1 MENCESWGRKQNLKE
16 NGEPTQRN
24 RSVRVNG
31 EYEEETELWEKNGE
45 LCGKTGK
52 SQENT
57 EDFRIEDYRWDMEP
71 WKWMETEGA
80 VWNCG
85 KNRDLW
91 ELGIVRKNEELLEN
105 R

>member
-1 MENCESWGRKQNLKE
+1 MENQHRI
-16 NGEPTQRN
+16 

-45 LCGKTGK
+45 LYGRMGK

-57 EDFRIEDYRWDMEP
+57 EDFRIENYRQDMEL